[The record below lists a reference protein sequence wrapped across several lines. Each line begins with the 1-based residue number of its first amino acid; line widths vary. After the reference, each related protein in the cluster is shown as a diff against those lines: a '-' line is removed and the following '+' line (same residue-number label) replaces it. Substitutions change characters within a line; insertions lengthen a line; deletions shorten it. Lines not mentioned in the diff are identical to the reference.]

1 MTIDTNKLAEGT
13 RVKRTSMLRIHW
25 IVAPVLAASGGFGC
39 SSDEPT
45 EVPESRLEVLLEEA
59 CEGNSKLASAHQVD
73 GGFLFL
79 CGRMAGDVPSTEI
92 VHFDDQTGTRT
103 LLFEG
108 QSPNYLGVVIGN
120 TVYIADSSRLYAMRI
135 DAGPS
140 TPVVIAIDDGGF
152 NHLMATQTHLYWTGA
167 RRSQS
172 DPAEVTWMLSR
183 VQRSGGSVEPIS
195 DLPLVPMAAAL
206 VGDAIYVVG
215 LPDGA
220 NPCAHAIVR
229 TQISTRSTALIF
241 AQPAGSLFCTIPW
254 FASYQDHVL
263 WVDRTAVPPKLFEI
277 RGDSVVLGP
286 ELDPLPWYGAV
297 LYGNQVATTFSS
309 KNGFAGF
316 AIVDLETKTSRIFDR
331 RDADLDHPHFPTI
344 VGVRDEFIFLL
355 DRLAV
360 DEDYKLLRLRTL
372 PAQPRS
378 ME

>member
-1 MTIDTNKLAEGT
+1 MTIDTNKVAEGT

-25 IVAPVLAASGGFGC
+25 IVATVLAASGGFGC

-45 EVPESRLEVLLEEA
+45 EVPESRLEVLLDEA
-59 CEGNSKLASAHQVD
+59 CEGNGKLASAHQVD
-73 GGFLFL
+73 GGFLLL
-79 CGRMAGDVPSTEI
+79 CGRMVGDVPSTEI

-103 LLFEG
+103 LLFKG
-108 QSPNYLGVVIGN
+108 QSPNSLGVVIDN
-120 TVYIADSSRLYAMRI
+120 TVYTADGPRLYAMRI

-152 NHLMATQTHLYWTGA
+152 NHLMATQAHLYWTGA

-172 DPAEVTWMLSR
+172 DPVKFTVSR

-195 DLPLVPMAAAL
+195 DLPLFPMAAAL

-220 NPCAHAIVR
+220 SPCTHAIVR

-241 AQPAGSLFCTIPW
+241 AQPAGSPFCTNPW
-254 FASYQDHVL
+254 FASYRDHVL

-277 RGDSVVLGP
+277 RGDNVVLGP
-286 ELDPLPWYGAV
+286 ELDPLPWNGAV

-331 RDADLDHPHFPTI
+331 RDADLDRPQLSTI
-344 VGVRDEFIFLL
+344 VGVRGEFIFLL
-355 DRLAV
+355 DRLAE

-378 ME
+378 TE